1 MDARI
6 PTRLLAGARAVMG
19 AALALSLMAGA
30 ASAETPAAKAAPKKT
45 ASAAAASGAQK
56 MGQAS
61 SAFDSFT
68 ATWMTQLQAASAL
81 QPVAAGAVASR
92 TYRKYTGEFT
102 KEVKPTGVPS
112 NPFVGVLKYVEEEY
126 SCTDAARTQCSL
138 VSTMPVTEIFRFQ
151 NGRWV
156 Y

>member
-6 PTRLLAGARAVMG
+6 RTRLVAVVG
-19 AALALSLMAGA
+19 AALALALVGGA
-30 ASAETPAAKAAPKKT
+30 ARAETPAGKKAT
-45 ASAAAASGAQK
+45 STSSAGGEQK

-68 ATWMTQLQAASAL
+68 STWMTQLAAASAL

-112 NPFVGVLKYVEEEY
+112 NPFVGVLRYVEEEY
-126 SCTDAARTQCSL
+126 SCSDAARTQCSL